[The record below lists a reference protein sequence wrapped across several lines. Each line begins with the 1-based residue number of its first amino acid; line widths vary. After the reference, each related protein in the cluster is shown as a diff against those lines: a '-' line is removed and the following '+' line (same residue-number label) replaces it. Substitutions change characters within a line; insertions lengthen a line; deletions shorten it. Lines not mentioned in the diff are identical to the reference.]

1 MYCVIFES
9 YFAILLLGKGDPP
22 RELWLKRAGS
32 HHMTILT
39 SSMVMVMMFMMMR
52 INDLDDEEAEDED
65 KDNDN
70 GSPFWMGRM
79 E

>member
-1 MYCVIFES
+1 
-9 YFAILLLGKGDPP
+9 
-22 RELWLKRAGS
+22 
-32 HHMTILT
+32 
-39 SSMVMVMMFMMMR
+39 MVMMFVMMR
-52 INDLDDEEAEDED
+52 INDLDDVEAEDED